1 MADYVLVEKTQGVA
15 ILTLNR
21 PEQLN
26 AMNDRLS
33 AELHDA
39 VTRLSADDEVGCIV
53 ITGSGNRAFS
63 AGGDIHEQRENDR
76 KYTQAELD
84 ARGAVRARGSYE
96 ISACPKPT
104 IGMINGLAYGGAG
117 VLASSL
123 DMRVGCEH
131 ASFRFLAAAYGRIN
145 STWTLPNQ
153 VGWPIAKELLFS
165 GRIVE
170 AEEAHRIGLL
180 NHLVPCAELRDKTMW
195 LASLIAKNRREA
207 VMGVKALLLQ
217 DMGRTLEEQWANE
230 RNYTTTVV
238 RGAKAEA
245 AFPEFIA
252 RRGRPLSDQE
262 REVR

>member
-1 MADYVLVEKTQGVA
+1 MAEPVVLVEKTEGVA

-26 AMNDRLS
+26 AMNAQLS
-33 AELHDA
+33 AELREA
-39 VTRLSADDEVGCIV
+39 VARATDDDEVGCIV
-53 ITGSGNRAFS
+53 LTGAGTRAFS
-63 AGGDIHEQRENDR
+63 AGGDIHEQREDDR
-76 KYTQAELD
+76 RYTQAELD
-84 ARGAVRARGSYE
+84 ARTSVRSRGSYE
-96 ISACPKPT
+96 IGACPKPT
-104 IGMINGLAYGGAG
+104 IGMINGLAYGGAA

-165 GRIVE
+165 ARVVE
-170 AEEAHRIGLL
+170 APEAHRIGLL
-180 NHLVPCAELRDKTMW
+180 NHVVPCAELRAKTLW
-195 LASLIAKNRREA
+195 LATMIAKNKREA
-207 VMGVKALLLQ
+207 VMGVKELLLR
-217 DMGRTLEEQWANE
+217 DLGCDLEEQWANE
-230 RNYTTTVV
+230 RDYTTNVV

-252 RRGRPLSDQE
+252 RHGRPIESP
-262 REVR
+262 

>member
-1 MADYVLVEKTQGVA
+1 MTYQHLLVEKTDGVA

-26 AMNDRLS
+26 ALNYQLS
-33 AELHDA
+33 IELHDA
-39 VTRLSADDEVGCIV
+39 VLRAVDDDAVGCIV
-53 ITGSGNRAFS
+53 ITGAGTKAFS
-63 AGGDIHEQRENDR
+63 AGGDIHEQREDDR
-76 KYTQAELD
+76 VRSETEREERTAI
-84 ARGAVRARGSYE
+84 RARGSYE

-117 VLASSL
+117 VLSSSL

-153 VGWPIAKELLFS
+153 VGWPIAKELLFT

-180 NHLVPCAELRDKTMW
+180 NHVVPCAQLREKTMW
-195 LASLIAKNRREA
+195 LATTIAKNRRES
-207 VMGVKALLLQ
+207 VMGVKALMLQ
-217 DMGRTLEEQWANE
+217 DLGCDLEEQWRNE
-230 RNYTTTVV
+230 REYTTHVV
-238 RGAKAEA
+238 RGAKAEQ

-252 RRGRPLSDQE
+252 RHGR
-262 REVR
+262 

>member
-1 MADYVLVEKTQGVA
+1 MADQVVLVEKTEGVA

-26 AMNDRLS
+26 AMNAQLS
-33 AELHDA
+33 AELREA
-39 VTRLSADDEVGCIV
+39 VARMTDDDEVGCLV
-53 ITGSGNRAFS
+53 LTGAGKRAFS
-63 AGGDIHEQRENDR
+63 AGGDIHEQREDDR
-76 KYTQAELD
+76 RYSQAELD
-84 ARGAVRARGSYE
+84 ARTAVRARGSYE
-96 ISACPKPT
+96 IGACPKPT
-104 IGMINGLAYGGAG
+104 IGMMNGLAYGGAA

-131 ASFRFLAAAYGRIN
+131 SSFRFLAAAYGRIN

-165 GRIVE
+165 ARTVD

-180 NHLVPCAELRDKTMW
+180 NHLVPCAELREKTLW
-195 LASLIAKNRREA
+195 LAKMIAKNKREA
-207 VMGVKALLLQ
+207 VMGVKALMLRDLGC
-217 DMGRTLEEQWANE
+217 DLEEQWANE
-230 RNYTTTVV
+230 RDYTTNVV

-252 RRGRPLSDQE
+252 RHGRPIESP
-262 REVR
+262 